1 MVKLSIEGE
10 NIPMDTQLAPL
21 QDRFGRKIDYL
32 RLSVTDRCDL
42 RCSYC
47 MPKSFKGFEEPGDW
61 LTFDEIER
69 VVGIFVRMGTTRVR
83 LTGGEPLLRRHLS
96 TLAGRLSQL
105 PGLSDLSLSTNG
117 TQLVKHAEALYK
129 AGVRRLNISMDTLSR
144 DCMIKITGRDS
155 MSDVMAGLDIAQTVG
170 FAPIKLNMVVMPEIN
185 LSEVQAMAE
194 FCINRGLI
202 LRLIETMPVGSTGL
216 ASGYTPLGPV
226 VESLRQ
232 RLDLIP
238 EIKVMGGGPARYWR
252 TRDGNGQIGVITP
265 MSQHFCETCNR
276 LRMSVD
282 GTLYLCLGEDAKVEL
297 RPYLRNGATDADI
310 EQILREAIELKP
322 ERHHFNE
329 IPEKIVRFM
338 SQTGG

>member
-1 MVKLSIEGE
+1 M
-10 NIPMDTQLAPL
+10 PMDTQLAPL
-21 QDRFGRKIDYL
+21 ADRFGRKVDYL

-69 VVGIFVRMGTTRVR
+69 VVGIFVRMGTSRVR
-83 LTGGEPLLRRHLS
+83 LTGGEPLLRRHLPD
-96 TLAGRLSQL
+96 LARRLKKL

-117 TQLVKHAEALYK
+117 TQLVKHAEALYE

-144 DCMIKITGRDS
+144 DCMIQITGRDS
-155 MSDVMAGLDIAQTVG
+155 MSDVMAGLDIAQAVG
-170 FAPIKLNMVVMPEIN
+170 FSPIKLNMVVMPEVN
-185 LSEVQAMAE
+185 LSEVQSMAE
-194 FCINRGLI
+194 FCISRGLI

-216 ASGYTPLGPV
+216 SSGYTPLGPV
-226 VESLRQ
+226 IDTLREN
-232 RLDLIP
+232 LDLIP

-252 TRDGNGQIGVITP
+252 TRDGGGQIGFITP

-282 GTLYLCLGEDAKVEL
+282 GTIYLCLGEDKKVEL
-297 RPYLRNGATDADI
+297 RPHLRNGATDEDI
-310 EQILREAIELKP
+310 EEILRQAIELKP
-322 ERHHFNE
+322 ERHLFNE
-329 IPEKIVRFM
+329 MPEKIVRFM

>member
-1 MVKLSIEGE
+1 MLMNTHI
-10 NIPMDTQLAPL
+10 DTHMGTDLPPL
-21 QDRFGRKIDYL
+21 IDRFGRKIDYL

-47 MPKSFKGFEEPGDW
+47 MPKSFKGFEEPADW

-69 VVGIFVRMGTTRVR
+69 VVGLFVRMGTSRVR
-83 LTGGEPLLRRHLS
+83 LTGGEPLLRRHLPL
-96 TLAGRLSQL
+96 LAKRLSRL

-117 TQLVKHAEALYK
+117 TQLVKHAEALYA

-155 MSDVMAGLDIAQTVG
+155 ISDVMAGLDIAQAVG
-170 FAPIKLNMVVMPEIN
+170 FAPIKLNMVVMPDIN

-194 FCINRGLI
+194 FCMSRGLI
-202 LRLIETMPVGSTGL
+202 LRLIETMPVGSTGM

-226 VESLRQ
+226 IDSLRDT
-232 RLDLIP
+232 LDLIP

-252 TRDGNGQIGVITP
+252 TRDGQGQIGLITP
-265 MSQHFCETCNR
+265 MSQHFCDTCNR

-282 GTLYLCLGEDAKVEL
+282 GTIYLCLGEEEKLEL
-297 RPYLRNGATDADI
+297 RPYLRNGATDEELIAL
-310 EQILREAIELKP
+310 LREAIELKP
-322 ERHHFNE
+322 ERHHFIE
-329 IPEKIVRFM
+329 KPEKIVRFM

>member
-1 MVKLSIEGE
+1 
-10 NIPMDTQLAPL
+10 
-21 QDRFGRKIDYL
+21 
-32 RLSVTDRCDL
+32 
-42 RCSYC
+42 
-47 MPKSFKGFEEPGDW
+47 
-61 LTFDEIER
+61 
-69 VVGIFVRMGTTRVR
+69 
-83 LTGGEPLLRRHLS
+83 
-96 TLAGRLSQL
+96 
-105 PGLSDLSLSTNG
+105 
-117 TQLVKHAEALYK
+117 
-129 AGVRRLNISMDTLSR
+129 
-144 DCMIKITGRDS
+144 
-155 MSDVMAGLDIAQTVG
+155 MSDVMAGLDIAQAVG
-170 FAPIKLNMVVMPEIN
+170 FAPIKLNMVVMPGIN

-194 FCINRGLI
+194 FCISRGLI
-202 LRLIETMPVGSTGL
+202 LRLIETMPVGRTGL

-282 GTLYLCLGEDAKVEL
+282 GTIYLCLGEDEKVEL

>member
-21 QDRFGRKIDYL
+21 QDRFGRKVDYL

-47 MPKSFKGFEEPGDW
+47 MPKSFKGFEEPRDW

-105 PGLSDLSLSTNG
+105 RGLSDLSLSTNG

-155 MSDVMAGLDIAQTVG
+155 MSDVMAGLDIAQAVG
-170 FAPIKLNMVVMPEIN
+170 FAPIKLNMVVMPGIN

-194 FCINRGLI
+194 FCISRGLI
-202 LRLIETMPVGSTGL
+202 LRLIETMPVGRTGL

-282 GTLYLCLGEDAKVEL
+282 GTIYLCLGEDEKVEL

>member
-1 MVKLSIEGE
+1 MC
-10 NIPMDTQLAPL
+10 MDNHLAPL
-21 QDRFGRKIDYL
+21 VDRFGRKIDYL

-83 LTGGEPLLRRHLS
+83 LTGGEPLLRRHLPR
-96 TLAGRLSQL
+96 LAGRLSQL

-144 DCMIKITGRDS
+144 DCMIQITGRDS
-155 MSDVMAGLDIAQTVG
+155 MSAVMSGLDIAQTVG
-170 FAPIKLNMVVMPEIN
+170 FAPIKLNMVVMPGIN

-216 ASGYTPLGPV
+216 KSGFTPLGPI

-252 TRDGNGQIGVITP
+252 TRDGKGQIGLITP

-282 GTLYLCLGEDAKVEL
+282 GTIYLCLGEDEKVEL
-297 RPYLRNGATDADI
+297 RPYLRGGATDADI
-310 EQILREAIELKP
+310 EHVLREAIELKP

-329 IPEKIVRFM
+329 TPEKIVRFM